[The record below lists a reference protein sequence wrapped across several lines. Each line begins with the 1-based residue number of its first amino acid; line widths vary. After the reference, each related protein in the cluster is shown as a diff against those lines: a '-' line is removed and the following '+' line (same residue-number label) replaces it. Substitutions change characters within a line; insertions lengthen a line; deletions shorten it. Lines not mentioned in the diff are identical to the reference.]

1 MKKFLEENIK
11 FDTDV
16 FTSGFY
22 ATLLLI
28 GGEIGLFIN
37 GNLEDKRVIIS
48 LIAGIILMI
57 GSIIA
62 LIIMYASIKNDIKKL
77 R

>member
-11 FDTDV
+11 FDTAV